1 MASPATRVRITT
13 PADDPFE
20 DRPAAIDCIPQTVTV
35 EGPALE
41 IDTAACD
48 YVTVVQP
55 TVVEVQACDVLR
67 ATLAHS
73 PLFFD
78 EPAEA
83 HVALYVGARALFDR
97 RIDIP
102 ADAEVYTIE
111 VEAAAVIDAGTPV
124 FFHVHNHG
132 SNNWFVTDVRLEP

>member
-1 MASPATRVRITT
+1 MTSDGWRITT
-13 PADDPFE
+13 AAEDPFE

-55 TVVEVQACDVLR
+55 SVVDVRACDVLR
-67 ATLAHS
+67 ATLAHA
-73 PLFFD
+73 PLFFE

-83 HVALYVGARALFDR
+83 HVALYLGARALFDQ
-97 RIDIP
+97 RISIP
-102 ADAEVYTIE
+102 ADSDVYAIE
-111 VEAAAVIDAGTPV
+111 VEAGEVIEAGTPV

-132 SNNWFVTDVRLEP
+132 ANNWFVTDVRLEP